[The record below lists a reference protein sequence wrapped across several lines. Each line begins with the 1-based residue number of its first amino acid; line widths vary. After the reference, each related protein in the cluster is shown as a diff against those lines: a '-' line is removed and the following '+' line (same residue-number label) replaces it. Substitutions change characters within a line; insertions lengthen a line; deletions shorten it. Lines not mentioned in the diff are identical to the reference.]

1 MTTVEAPRVRR
12 VEPPDALAWV
22 RDALWSADA
31 DVRLIPVDRGD
42 PRATWLARPDGH
54 DPELLVPLGSP
65 RAAAAVSRRFWDGM
79 PPARRARQWVGE
91 AGLRTGVAQRLWP
104 GRVALVGPPDHLED
118 PDRSLLA
125 RLAVVLDEPGLIAA
139 VTARPS
145 HYNAKP
151 VLQLFAP
158 DGRAVA
164 FAKVAVD
171 EVSAAYVRTEIE
183 WLGRAAAASAPLRAP
198 GLLATLDWQ
207 GHPVA
212 VLEPLDLPRLPRR
225 APGWAREAV
234 ADAVAG
240 LGRRSVVALA
250 EAGPVQRARDEL
262 AVAADPGLAS
272 LVGRLLDRLGAESV
286 EVGPWHGD
294 LSPWNTASRHDEVLV
309 WDWELA
315 GEGMPVGSDLRHEAV
330 MVATH
335 LRGHRAVAALA
346 PLDPEDPAVA
356 LYLLELAR
364 RDRHAARAGRND
376 AEHGLGRAAAAR
388 LLRVWGG

>member
-1 MTTVEAPRVRR
+1 MMTVEAPTVRR
-12 VEPPDALAWV
+12 DEPSDALAWI
-22 RDALWSADA
+22 RAALWSVDA
-31 DVRLIPVDRGD
+31 DVDLVPVDRGD
-42 PRATWLARPDGH
+42 PRATWLARPNSAA
-54 DPELLVPLGSP
+54 PELLVPLGSA
-65 RAAAAVSRRFWDGM
+65 RAAGAVSRRFWDGM
-79 PPARRARQWVGE
+79 SPARRARQWAGE
-91 AGLRTGVAQRLWP
+91 AALRTGLAQRLWP
-104 GRVALVGPPDHLED
+104 GRIALLGAAADVDD

-125 RLAVVLDEPGLIAA
+125 RLAVLLDEPRLLAA
-139 VTARPS
+139 VTARPT

-171 EVSAAYVRTEIE
+171 EVSAAYVHTEID
-183 WLGRAAAASAPLRAP
+183 WLDRAAGATRPLRAP
-198 GLLATLDWQ
+198 RLLATLEWQ
-207 GHPVA
+207 GRPVA

-234 ADAVAG
+234 ADAVTA
-240 LGRRSVVALA
+240 LGHRTVVAVA
-250 EAGPVQRARDEL
+250 ETGPVQRVRAETTT
-262 AVAADPGLAS
+262 AVDPGLVA
-272 LVGRLLDRLGAESV
+272 LADGIVERHGTATV

-335 LRGHRAVAALA
+335 LRGHRAAAALA
-346 PLDPEDPAVA
+346 PLDPDDPAVA

-364 RDRHAARAGRND
+364 RDRHAARAGRTD
-376 AEHGLGRAAAAR
+376 AEHGLGVAAAAR
-388 LLRVWGG
+388 LLRAWGG

>member
-31 DVRLIPVDRGD
+31 DVGLVPVDRGD
-42 PRATWLARPDGH
+42 PRATWLARPDGTA
-54 DPELLVPLGSP
+54 PELLVPLGSA
-65 RAAAAVSRRFWDGM
+65 RAAGAVSRRFWDGM
-79 PPARRARQWVGE
+79 PPTRRARQWVGE
-91 AGLRTGVAQRLWP
+91 VVLRTGLAQRAWP
-104 GRVALVGPPDHLED
+104 GRVALVGAAADLDD

-125 RLAVVLDEPGLIAA
+125 RLAVVLGEPRLLAA
-139 VTARPS
+139 VTARPT

-151 VLQLFAP
+151 VLQLFRP

-171 EVSAAYVRTEIE
+171 EVSAAYVHTEID
-183 WLGRAAAASAPLRAP
+183 WLRRAAGARAPLRAP
-198 GLLATLDWQ
+198 RLLAAPEWR
-207 GHPVA
+207 GRPVA
-212 VLEPLDLPRLPRR
+212 VLEPLALPRLPRR
-225 APGWAREAV
+225 SPGWAREAV
-234 ADAVAG
+234 AEAVTG
-240 LGRRSVVALA
+240 LGERAVLPVA
-250 EAGPVQRARDEL
+250 EAGPVCRVRAET
-262 AVAADPGLAS
+262 VNAADPGLAA
-272 LVGRLLDRLGAESV
+272 LADAVVDRHGTATV

-294 LSPWNTASRHDEVLV
+294 LSPWNTASRRDEVLV

-335 LRGHRAVAALA
+335 LRGHRASAALA
-346 PLDPEDPAVA
+346 PLDVEDPAVA

-364 RDRHAARAGRND
+364 RDRHAARAGRTD

-388 LLRVWGG
+388 LSRAWGR